1 MLDAFGTL
9 EPGGVMNP
17 EINYPIAERMK
28 HAKPSFVR
36 EILKVTAQPDIISFA
51 GGLPAPELFD
61 TEGMKLATLETF
73 EKQPRTSLQ
82 YSVTDGIVPVRESI
96 CAVMARRGAK
106 LEPDDLVI
114 TNGSQQGIDL
124 IGKIMLD
131 PGDVVILERPSYLA
145 AVQVFELYQAD
156 MRGVEVDR
164 DGMIPEDLERALE
177 EAKRDGKP
185 AKFIYTVA
193 TFSNPTGGTL
203 SLERRKKMLEIAVKH
218 QVLLVEDDPYS
229 DLRFSGTPIPPIIG
243 LVDEVPGSKE
253 WVASFSTLSKILA
266 PGLRIAWM
274 ALPQALRQKVL
285 IAKQAGDLHTSTF
298 NQFVSHYYL
307 ESGRLQDNLPRI
319 QDSYRLRG
327 TTMMEELEKHIP
339 PGVLE
344 YNKPEGGM
352 FLWAKMAEGV
362 DTYKLVQKA
371 IDEKVVFVPGQPF
384 FPDAKRGTYLRIS
397 FSTPTPDEIKEGVQR
412 LSRALAD

>member
-1 MLDAFGTL
+1 
-9 EPGGVMNP
+9 MNPEIERP
-17 EINYPIAERMK
+17 EINYPIAERMV

-96 CAVMARRGAK
+96 CEVMARRGAK

-124 IGKIMLD
+124 IAKIMLD

-243 LVDEVPGSKE
+243 LIDQVPGSKE

-319 QDSYRLRG
+319 QESYRLRG
-327 TTMMEELEKHIP
+327 KI
-339 PGVLE
+339 G
-344 YNKPEGGM
+344 
-352 FLWAKMAEGV
+352 
-362 DTYKLVQKA
+362 
-371 IDEKVVFVPGQPF
+371 
-384 FPDAKRGTYLRIS
+384 
-397 FSTPTPDEIKEGVQR
+397 
-412 LSRALAD
+412 RAHV